1 MKQVELKT
9 RPQVP
14 RLCRYNL
21 FSSKMLIY
29 GAAAS
34 AAPFDPLWQILPF
47 VSADPSPVT
56 EQQNT
61 LPALLHTALLPLLS
75 ASPSPHC

>member
-1 MKQVELKT
+1 M
-9 RPQVP
+9 
-14 RLCRYNL
+14 
-21 FSSKMLIY
+21 FIY

-75 ASPSPHC
+75 AS